1 MAIRALLA
9 LVALFATAA
18 VPALAHTGAGP
29 VSGLAAGF
37 AHPMGGLDHMLAM
50 IAVGLLGASLGG
62 RWMWALPAIFV
73 SAMIVGGLAGVSG
86 APLPLV
92 ELGIKGSVVVLGLAI
107 VFGASLSGVAAAA
120 LVAVFAIFHGHAH
133 GTEMPASVAAFDYAA
148 GFVAAT
154 AILHAAGLG
163 IGLSTGLLAGRTG
176 VLARQ
181 AGGGAIAALGLA
193 VLLV

>member
-73 SAMIVGGLAGVSG
+73 SVMIVGGLAGVSG

>member
-1 MAIRALLA
+1 MAARALLA

-18 VPALAHTGAGP
+18 VPALAHTGAGS

-62 RWMWALPAIFV
+62 RWMWALPATFV
-73 SAMIVGGLAGVSG
+73 AMMIVGGAAGVSG
-86 APLPLV
+86 LPLPLV

-120 LVAVFAIFHGHAH
+120 LVAVFALFHGHAH
-133 GTEMPASVAAFDYAA
+133 GTEMPASVAALEYGA

-154 AILHAAGLG
+154 AILHAVGLG
-163 IGLSTGLLAGRTG
+163 IGLSTGFLSGRSG
-176 VLARQ
+176 AVARR
-181 AGGGAIAALGLA
+181 AGGGAIAALGLV
-193 VLLV
+193 VLLA

>member
-18 VPALAHTGAGP
+18 VPALAHTGTGP

-73 SAMIVGGLAGVSG
+73 SVMIVGGLAGVSG

-181 AGGGAIAALGLA
+181 AGGGAIAALGLV

>member
-18 VPALAHTGAGP
+18 VPALGHTGAGP

-73 SAMIVGGLAGVSG
+73 SVMIVGGLAGVSG

-120 LVAVFAIFHGHAH
+120 LVAVFAVFHGHAH

-181 AGGGAIAALGLA
+181 AGGGAIAALGLV